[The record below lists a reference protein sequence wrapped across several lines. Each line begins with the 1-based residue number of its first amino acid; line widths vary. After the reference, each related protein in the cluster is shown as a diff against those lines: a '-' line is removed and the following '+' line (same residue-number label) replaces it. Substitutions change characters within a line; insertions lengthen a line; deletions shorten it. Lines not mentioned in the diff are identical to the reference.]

1 MRLFIHH
8 YQFTIHYSPLESSSP
23 PPSQHPAQRVVA
35 SPTEYFSG
43 LLTNIDPAH
52 REILFASLFLVLWL
66 LVGTLGY
73 TAIEGWSLMDG
84 LYMTFITLT
93 TIGFGETH
101 TLSTTGRLFTILIAF
116 VGIGSVAFVAARSA
130 QVLLAGQRLRQRQ
143 MTRRIKHMH
152 DHYIICGYGRIG
164 KRVAADLQTAGKPF
178 VVLERDEEL
187 VAAMQEAGVP
197 AMVGDAEDEATLR
210 QAGIEHAQG
219 LITLL
224 PEDSDNVFVTLVAR
238 EINPRLFILAR
249 TNNSKNRRK
258 LLQAGA
264 AQVVA
269 PSEVGADRMAQVIL
283 RPNVD
288 RVMEQVLKTS
298 SLSLQMEEV
307 KVETDAP
314 LAGKSLAESQF
325 RQQFDVV
332 VITIIKGAS
341 GEMTFNPGP
350 SHQIEAGDILIVLG
364 SQEMISR
371 LAREGCRAS

>member
-1 MRLFIHH
+1 MSNSVKPLLARL
-8 YQFTIHYSPLESSSP
+8 S
-23 PPSQHPAQRVVA
+23 R
-35 SPTEYFSG
+35 
-43 LLTNIDPAH
+43 IDRAH

-66 LVGTLGY
+66 FIGTLGY
-73 TAIEGWSLMDG
+73 AIIEDWPLMDG

-93 TIGFGETH
+93 TIGFGEVN
-101 TLSTTGRLFTILIAF
+101 TLSTVGRVFIIFIAF

-130 QVLLAGQRLRQRQ
+130 QLLLAGQLLHQRQ
-143 MTRRIKHMH
+143 LARRIKHMH
-152 DHYIICGYGRIG
+152 DHYIICGFGRIG
-164 KRVAADLQTAGKPF
+164 RRVAEDLRHAGKAF
-178 VVLERDEEL
+178 VVIDLDAERIEAL
-187 VAAMQEAGVP
+187 QETGVP
-197 AMVGDAEDEATLR
+197 AILGDAEDEKTLQ
-210 QAGIEHAQG
+210 QAGIEQAQG

-224 PEDSDNVFVTLVAR
+224 HEDSDNVFVTIVAR
-238 EINPRLFILAR
+238 ELNPELFILAR
-249 TNNSKNRRK
+249 TDDTKNHRR

-264 AQVVA
+264 QKVVA
-269 PSEVGADRMAQVIL
+269 PSDVGADRMAQVIL

-298 SLSLQMEEV
+298 SLGLQMEEV
-307 KVETDAP
+307 KVETGAP

-341 GEMTFNPGP
+341 GEMAFNPGP
-350 SHQIEAGDILIVLG
+350 SHQIEASDILIVLG